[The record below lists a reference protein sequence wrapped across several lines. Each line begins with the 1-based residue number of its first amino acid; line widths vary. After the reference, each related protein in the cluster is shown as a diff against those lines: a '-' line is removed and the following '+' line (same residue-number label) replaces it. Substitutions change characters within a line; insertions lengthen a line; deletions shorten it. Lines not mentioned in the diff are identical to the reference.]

1 MKKMMTL
8 IAAATVSL
16 LAVAKESIPV
26 PTVANKPYTG
36 EPQTAD
42 VPESELYLID
52 GNEER
57 TDVGDYEVILFLN
70 DSANYAWEGTD
81 DDFVILPFSII
92 QATNE
97 WTTAPAISDWT
108 YGETASVP
116 TGAAKF
122 GVPKVR
128 YSGTA
133 NDGTV
138 FTDVASVSMAGAYT
152 ADFTVAATDNYS
164 GLATNVPFHIKMALI
179 EGEGGGEGGVTLS
192 AHGYE
197 GPYDGN
203 GHSITVTATGADFTV
218 EYAMSNDGPWA
229 SVNPVFTNACDVQ
242 VWYRVSSDLYTTV
255 INSKKV
261 TITKD
266 VVEVPEISPKI
277 YTGELL
283 KADVPPSSQYTV
295 IGNNGGIAAATYSF
309 MLRLTDPLNAKWA
322 TTDDEFVEVSF
333 TIAKATIDVSGVAWD
348 YTAPFAY
355 DGAAH
360 SVLITGLPEGVTV
373 KSYSNNTASAA
384 GSYLAT
390 ATVESGANFAET
402 SVPPCDWIITAKSI
416 DGASVV
422 LGDRLVHTGSPLT
435 QSVVGV
441 TTADGFLLTPADYV
455 VSGNTATDVGQY
467 TLTVTGKGNF
477 TGTATAQYTI
487 YSTAGSELK
496 DQVGDIGEV
505 VPDENGG
512 WKVVI
517 TNDISDTTV
526 ELGDN
531 LGAVTIDLVGKN
543 IIGKSGS
550 TGDAVSVAGGNGEP
564 AIRIVASGESG
575 DATVLTVVDSV
586 PDDTDDVIG
595 GRGGDGTPGG
605 NGGAAIQVVGGTKAG
620 VKINIGASVG
630 VRGGDGGKD
639 LSGNSRGG
647 DGGAGVDGNVGTND
661 GTIAGGDGGE
671 SENGRGGDGGAGVAG
686 NVEVNNGEI
695 SGGEGGSSEHG
706 RGGSGGQGVE
716 GTIGVGTGSV
726 TDGENGSEPTII
738 IVDGGKSGSLNEA
751 SIEVPYDGK
760 GHGIKITVTEPAE
773 GALVEYALSAEG
785 PFSPVNPLFTNVVD
799 HAAVWYS
806 VSAEGYPAVT
816 NWATVTILPTA
827 KKRFRVT
834 YNYNGGSGGPE
845 YGEFDVATYYGTD
858 LPKPSRSGYI
868 FCGWFENADFSGK
881 EVGRNT
887 EVIASDIT
895 LHAKWERRRLW
906 YTDVPFHIEAAAY
919 WDGYILDENEST
931 AGTVQIKVGKP
942 NRSTGVC
949 RVTATIMMVGE
960 KKVTLKGATFDGH
973 IDITDKTGRRLDV
986 RLTENGMSGTFDGLA
1001 VDGAKN
1007 LFKLRDANSKLIAS
1021 QTLSRWQGVYVAVM
1035 DEGAGFGG
1043 LSISV
1048 KVKGSVKVSGTLS
1061 DGTKVSG
1068 KTQLLIGERECAM
1081 AFSWTKKSAQL
1092 SFLVWLCEDGT
1103 VEISNFNDPRLVGV
1117 IENQMSGAY
1126 LLDGSRFNIG
1136 SDYIADLLGPDVL
1149 IELLPDGES
1158 VMQNGT
1164 KWSVTKAGKV
1174 KAKNGVIE
1182 VSGENPAALKLMYK
1196 IKDATFSG
1204 SFKVYQLNGARLRKI
1219 SATVR
1224 GVVMGGVGYGT
1235 ATIKKVGSFPILVSP
1250 SAAE

>member
-8 IAAATVSL
+8 IAAAMISL
-16 LAVAKESIPV
+16 LAVAKVIVPV
-26 PTVANKPYTG
+26 PTVTNKPYTG
-36 EPQTAD
+36 EPQIAD
-42 VPESELYLID
+42 IPESELYLID

-57 TDVGDYEVILFLN
+57 TDVGDYEICLLLN
-70 DSANYAWEGTD
+70 DSTGYAWEGTD
-81 DDFVILPFSII
+81 DDFVILPFSIT

-97 WTTAPAISDWT
+97 WTTAPSIADWT

-122 GVPKVR
+122 GVPRIR

-152 ADFTVAATDNYS
+152 ADFSVAGTDNYS

-179 EGEGGGEGGVTLS
+179 EGEGGGEGGVSLS

-197 GPYDGN
+197 GTFDGN

-218 EYAMSNDGPWA
+218 EYALSNEGPWTG
-229 SVNPVFTNACDVQ
+229 VNPVFTNACDVQ

-261 TITKD
+261 TITRS
-266 VVEVPEISPKI
+266 VVDVPEIPSKT

-283 KADVPPSSQYTV
+283 KADVPASSQYTV

-309 MLRLTDPLNAKWA
+309 MLRLTDAVNTRWA

-333 TIAKATIDVSGVAWD
+333 TVGKATIDVSGVAWD

-360 SVLITGLPEGVTV
+360 SVLITGLPDGVTV
-373 KSYSNNTASAA
+373 KAYSNNTASAA
-384 GSYLAT
+384 GEYHAT

-402 SVPPCDWIITAKSI
+402 SVPPCNWIITAKSI
-416 DGASVV
+416 EGASVV

-671 SENGRGGDGGAGVAG
+671 SENGRGGDGGAGVTG

-716 GTIGVGTGSV
+716 GTIGGGPGSV

-799 HAAVWYS
+799 HAAVWYV
-806 VSAEGYPAVT
+806 VSAEGYVAVT
-816 NWATVTILPTA
+816 NWATVTIYPSA
-827 KKRFRVT
+827 QKRFRVT

-845 YGEFDVATYYGTD
+845 FGDFDIATYYGTS
-858 LPKPSRSGYI
+858 LPEPRKQGYL
-868 FCGWFENADFSGK
+868 FAGWYESPDFSGK
-881 EVGRNT
+881 PVGRNT
-887 EVIASDIT
+887 EVITADIT
-895 LHAKWERRRLW
+895 LYAKWNARALW
-906 YTDVPFHIEAAAY
+906 YADSAFHIESASV
-919 WDGYILDENEST
+919 WDGYVLAADESA
-931 AGTVQIKVGKP
+931 AGTVQVKVGKP
-942 NRSTGVC
+942 NKKTGICKVSAI
-949 RVTATIMMVGE
+949 VQLAGE
-960 KKVTLKGATFDGH
+960 KKQTLKGTTFDGSLALVAK
-973 IDITDKTGRRLDV
+973 DGRKLD
-986 RLTENGMSGTFDGLA
+986 LQLYENGMVGRFAGNA
-1001 VDGAKN
+1001 VDGARN
-1007 LFKLRDANSKLIAS
+1007 IFKAKDADSKVRAAQALK
-1021 QTLSRWQGVYVAVM
+1021 LWQGSYVAVIKAP
-1035 DEGAGFGG
+1035 DGCYGG
-1043 LSISV
+1043 LSVTVKSKGAV
-1048 KVKGSVKVSGTLS
+1048 KVAGSLA
-1061 DGTKVSG
+1061 DGAKVSG
-1068 KTQLLIGERECAM
+1068 KSQLLVGERECAI
-1081 AFSWTKKSAQL
+1081 AFSWTKKSSTV
-1092 SFLVWLCEDGT
+1092 SFLMWLCEDGS
-1103 VEISNFNDPRLVGV
+1103 VEISNLNDPRC
-1117 IENQMSGAY
+1117 EATAANQKSGAY
-1126 LLDGSRFNIG
+1126 LASGAALRLDASAVVSSLGS
-1136 SDYIADLLGPDVL
+1136 ATLA
-1149 IELLPDGES
+1149 ELLPDGEPVVQS
-1158 VMQNGT
+1158 GA
-1164 KWSVTKAGKV
+1164 KWTVEKAGKV
-1174 KAKNGVIE
+1174 KLAGGE
-1182 VSGENPAALKLMYK
+1182 VVAGANPSALKLTYK
-1196 IKDATFSG
+1196 LKDSTFKG
-1204 SFKVYQLNGARLRKI
+1204 SFTAYQLAGGKLKKVKLAV
-1219 SATVR
+1219 T
-1224 GVVMGGVGYGT
+1224 GVVLGGKGYGT
-1235 ATIKKVGSFPILVSP
+1235 ATVKKPTANFPITI
-1250 SAAE
+1250 E

>member
-8 IAAATVSL
+8 IVAAMMSL
-16 LAVAKESIPV
+16 LAVAKVIVPV

-42 VPESELYLID
+42 ILESELYTID

-57 TDVGDYEVILFLN
+57 TDVGDYEIFLLLN
-70 DSANYAWEGTD
+70 DSTGYAWEGTD
-81 DDFVILPFSII
+81 DDFVILPFSIT

-97 WTTAPAISDWT
+97 WTTAPAIADWT

-122 GVPKVR
+122 GVPRVR

-152 ADFTVAATDNYS
+152 ADFTVAGTDNYS

-179 EGEGGGEGGVTLS
+179 EGEGGGEGGVSLS

-197 GPYDGN
+197 GVYDGN

-218 EYAMSNDGPWA
+218 EYALSNEGPWTG
-229 SVNPVFTNACDVQ
+229 VNPVFTNACDVQ

-261 TITKD
+261 TITRS
-266 VVEVPEISPKI
+266 VVEVPEIPSKT

-283 KADVPPSSQYTV
+283 KADVPASSQYMV

-309 MLRLTDPLNAKWA
+309 MLRLTDAVNTRWA
-322 TTDDEFVEVSF
+322 TTDDEFVTVDFVIS
-333 TIAKATIDVSGVAWD
+333 KATIDVSGVFWD
-348 YTAPFAY
+348 YADPFDY

-384 GSYLAT
+384 GEYHAT
-390 ATVESGANFAET
+390 ATVESGVNFAET
-402 SVPPCDWIITAKSI
+402 SVPVCDWVINAKSI
-416 DGASVV
+416 AGATVA
-422 LGDRLVHTGSPLT
+422 LGDRLVHTGLPLT
-435 QSVVGV
+435 QSVAGV
-441 TTADGFLLTPADYV
+441 TTADGFLLTASDYT
-455 VSGNTATDVGQY
+455 VSDNTATDVGLY
-467 TLTVTGKGNF
+467 TLTVTGRGNF
-477 TGTATAQYTI
+477 TGTATAQYTV

-496 DQVGDIGEV
+496 DQVGDIGDV

-517 TNDISDTTV
+517 TNDMSGTTV
-526 ELGDN
+526 EIGDN
-531 LGAVTIDLVGKN
+531 LGAVTIDLAGKN
-543 IIGKSGS
+543 IVGKPGA

-575 DATVLTVVDSV
+575 DATVLTIVDSE

-605 NGGAAIQVVGGTKAG
+605 NGGAAIQVVGGTKTG
-620 VKINIGASVG
+620 VKVNIGSSVG

-647 DGGAGVDGNVGTND
+647 NGGGGVEGNVGTND
-661 GTIAGGDGGE
+661 GTIAGGDGGS
-671 SENGRGGDGGAGVAG
+671 SENGRGGDGGDGVTG
-686 NVEVNNGEI
+686 SVEVNNGEI

-706 RGGSGGQGVE
+706 RGGSGGR
-716 GTIGVGTGSV
+716 GVGGTVGGGTGTV

-773 GALVEYALSAEG
+773 GAIVTYSRSEKG
-785 PFSPVNPLFTNVVD
+785 PFTSVNPLFTNVVD
-799 HAAVWYS
+799 HAAVWYT

-816 NWATVTILPTA
+816 NWATVTIYPSA
-827 KKRFRVT
+827 QKRFRVT
-834 YNYNGGSGGPE
+834 YDYNGGAGGPE
-845 YGEFDVATYYGTD
+845 FGDFDIATYYGTS
-858 LPKPSRSGYI
+858 LPQPVRSGYL
-868 FCGWFENADFSGK
+868 FCGWYEQADFSGK
-881 EVGRNT
+881 PVGRNT

-906 YTDVPFHIEAAAY
+906 YTDTPFHLETAAY
-919 WDGYILDENEST
+919 WDGFILAADDST
-931 AGTVQIKVGKP
+931 AGTIQVKVGKP
-942 NRSTGVC
+942 NRNTGVC
-949 RVTATIMMVGE
+949 KVTATVQMAGE
-960 KKVTLKGATFDGH
+960 KKKISMKGTTFDGH
-973 IDITDKTGRRLDV
+973 AELVAKDGRKLV
-986 RLTENGMSGTFDGLA
+986 VSLTKDGMSGTFDGMA
-1001 VDGAKN
+1001 VDGSKN
-1007 LFKLRDANSKLIAS
+1007 VFKLRDADSKLKAA
-1021 QTLSRWQGVYVAVM
+1021 QVLARWQGVYVAVV
-1035 DEGAGFGG
+1035 DDGSGFGG

-1048 KVKGSVKVSGTLS
+1048 KKKGAVKVTGTLA

-1068 KTQLLIGERECAM
+1068 KSQLLIGERECAI
-1081 AFSWTKKSAQL
+1081 AFSWTKKTARMT
-1092 SFLVWLCEDGT
+1092 FLIWLCEDGS
-1103 VEISNFNDPRLVGV
+1103 VEISNFNDPVTVGI
-1117 IENQMSGAY
+1117 IENQVSGAY
-1126 LLDGSRFNIG
+1126 LASGARFRMDAPAAKAKLG
-1136 SDYIADLLGPDVL
+1136 AETLADF
-1149 IELLPDGES
+1149 LPDGEP
-1158 VMQNGT
+1158 VVQNGT
-1164 KWSVTKAGKV
+1164 KWVVAKAGRV
-1174 KAKNGVIE
+1174 KARDGVVE
-1182 VSGENPAALKLMYK
+1182 ASGENLGALKLTFK
-1196 IKDATFSG
+1196 IKDSTFKG
-1204 SFKVYQLNGARLRKI
+1204 SFKVYQLVNGKLKKQT
-1219 SATVR
+1219 ATVQ

-1235 ATIKKVGSFPILVSP
+1235 AIIKKLAVSFPVTI
-1250 SAAE
+1250 E